1 MSPILEGI
9 IWGLTIAAAILFLI
23 TIMLLILYVFMPL
36 VNREHFYIAM
46 APMYLLISSRLT

>member
-9 IWGLTIAAAILFLI
+9 IWGLAIAAAILFLI

-36 VNREHFYIAM
+36 VNRGHFYIAM